1 MKGGINLKHEP
12 VPLAIVGG
20 GAAGMF
26 AAAVAAERKI
36 GCLVFERKVRLGA
49 KMLMTANG
57 RCNFT
62 KDISPE
68 QFLRDVG

>member
-1 MKGGINLKHEP
+1 MKERSNQNLKHEP

-26 AAAVAAERKI
+26 AAAVAAERKV
-36 GCLVFERKVRLGA
+36 GCLVFERKIRLGA

-57 RCNFT
+57 R
-62 KDISPE
+62 
-68 QFLRDVG
+68 

>member
-1 MKGGINLKHEP
+1 MDNPRKLKHEP

-57 RCNFT
+57 R
-62 KDISPE
+62 
-68 QFLRDVG
+68 